1 MERERDGAREE
12 ERRVI
17 GGGSEGVKTSEDVDE
32 RGIEEGA
39 MDVVNVV
46 VVDVFVVVV
55 VLVVVVV
62 AVAEAALRIAS
73 SMQPWT
79 IGLVLQIAKA
89 SKAESLQRCFNLKH
103 VRKSSVFELDE
114 TGSRHRA

>member
-17 GGGSEGVKTSEDVDE
+17 GGGSDGVKTSEDVDE

-55 VLVVVVV
+55 VVVVVV
-62 AVAEAALRIAS
+62 AEAALCIAS